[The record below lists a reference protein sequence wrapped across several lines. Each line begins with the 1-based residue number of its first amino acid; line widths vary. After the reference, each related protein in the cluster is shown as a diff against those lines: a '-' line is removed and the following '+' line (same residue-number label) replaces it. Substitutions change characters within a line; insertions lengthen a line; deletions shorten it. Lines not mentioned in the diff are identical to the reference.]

1 MDSKETIQWLAV
13 FIVGSLIVSAIV
25 SPSTFDSL
33 KDSIS
38 KLSKNAEGKI
48 DEVKTKVTN
57 SGYSNLD
64 VVENPLAYVGQEI
77 FLKDAYLCFINGIVA
92 YREDGTR
99 NVLKFTY
106 ERDINEW
113 YVYDLYGVVEEYI
126 STKKDGYIE
135 VDNDGNPRNAE
146 YSFNVTRAVQKK
158 YITEYEFR
166 HANNIAC

>member
-1 MDSKETIQWLAV
+1 MMDSKETIQWLAL

-25 SPSTFDSL
+25 SPSTFDSF

-48 DEVKTKVTN
+48 KVIN

-64 VVENPLAYVGQEI
+64 VVDNPSAYVGQEI

-99 NVLKFTY
+99 NILKFTY

-126 STKKDGYIE
+126 ATKKDGYIE
-135 VDNDGNPRNAE
+135 VDEDGNPRNAE
-146 YSFNVTRAVQKK
+146 YSFNVSRAVQKK
-158 YITEYEFR
+158 YITEYESR
-166 HANNIAC
+166 HANKITC